1 MRLRILTILIALA
14 ALVSCQHRP
23 LHDPD
28 FSTKIN
34 VNVNISA
41 VANITCDVY
50 NDKIPVPEM
59 TPEVMRV
66 LFFDTEKDKLL
77 AESFITEVQK
87 DATGQISVS
96 GELSILPGEYRLL
109 IYQFGTEST
118 MISDYDSWDNAE
130 AYTDPL
136 SDEMLKS
143 LALKATA
150 GQDDQLLRYQP
161 DHVLVARNQRET
173 IPYHS
178 GVHTIHAEASTIVE
192 SYYLQVKVEGL
203 EYVSSSRAILTSMS
217 PAANMVEAT
226 ATNTPASAIYI
237 PLLKSD
243 DKGVPVICNVFNTF
257 GRIPESTNELIV
269 TFELRTVDG
278 RLISKNFDISDKF
291 LSEECLKHHWLL
303 IEEAIVVPPPENP
316 DPDVGG
322 GFDPSVGDW
331 ENEYHEIE
339 M

>member
-1 MRLRILTILIALA
+1 MRRMIIALLA
-14 ALVSCQHRP
+14 AMMSLASCQLRP

-28 FSTKIN
+28 FSTRIQVK
-34 VNVNISA
+34 VNINA
-41 VANITCDVY
+41 VANVTCDVY
-50 NDKIPVPEM
+50 NEKIPVPDL
-59 TPEVMRV
+59 TPDAMRI
-66 LFFDTEKDKLL
+66 LFFDMHKDKLL
-77 AESFITEVQK
+77 AESFITDVQK

-96 GELSILPGEYRLL
+96 GDLSILPGDYRMV
-109 IYQFGTEST
+109 IYQFGTEAT
-118 MISDYDSWDNAE
+118 LVSDYDSWDKSL

-136 SDEMLKS
+136 SDDMLKS

-150 GQDDQLLRYQP
+150 GSDNQLLRYQP
-161 DHVLVARNQRET
+161 DHFLVARNEKET

-217 PAANMVEAT
+217 PSAGLVSAEAT
-226 ATNTPASAIYI
+226 LDPAAAIYI

-243 DKGVPVICNVFNTF
+243 DKGAPVICNVFNTF
-257 GRIPESTNELIV
+257 GRLPESTNELIV

-278 RLISKNFDISDKF
+278 KIISKNFDISDLF
-291 LSEECLKHHWLL
+291 LSPECIEHHWLL
-303 IEEAIVVPPPENP
+303 VEETIVVPPPENT
-316 DPDVGG
+316 DPGTGG

-331 ENEYHEIE
+331 DEEHHEIE